1 MTLHDDTSKLISKVK
16 QFIFHQKIIIQLE
29 KIWGIDAQMVTTIKI
44 FKLSSCSYIYLLDVF
59 LNMLE

>member
-29 KIWGIDAQMVTTIKI
+29 KI
-44 FKLSSCSYIYLLDVF
+44 
-59 LNMLE
+59 